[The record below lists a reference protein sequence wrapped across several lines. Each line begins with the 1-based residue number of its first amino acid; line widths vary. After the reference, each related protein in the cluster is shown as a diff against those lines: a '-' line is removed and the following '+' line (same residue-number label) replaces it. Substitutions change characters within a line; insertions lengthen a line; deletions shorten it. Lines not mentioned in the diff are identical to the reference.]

1 MNQPDIEGAREYA
14 LKRLETELAPYLY
27 YHSAAHTR
35 DDVIPATERLAKL
48 EHVNDGNL
56 LLLRTAAFFHDIGFV
71 EQPLNHEKISA
82 RIAGEILPQFGYL
95 PEQISTIQSL
105 ILATQLPHVPETL
118 LEAILADA
126 DLDSLGREDFMARSQ
141 ALRDEQQAF
150 GITAKDKDWYQA
162 QIKFLTEHKY
172 FTHSAQKL
180 RDGRKS
186 QNIQQLRN
194 ILKEK
199 DELSL
204 MDLFEDSR
212 I

>member
-14 LKRLETELAPYLY
+14 LKRLETELVPYLY

-35 DDVIPATERLAKL
+35 DDVVPAAERLAQL
-48 EHVNDGNL
+48 EHINGENF

-71 EQPLNHEKISA
+71 EQPQNHEKISA
-82 RIAGEILPQFGYL
+82 RIAGEVLPQFGYQ
-95 PEQISTIQSL
+95 PGQIRTIQSL

-150 GITAKDKDWYQA
+150 GITVNDEDWYRA
-162 QIKFLTEHKY
+162 QIKFLTDHKY
-172 FTHSAQKL
+172 FTHSAKTL
-180 RDGRKS
+180 RDGQKS
-186 QNIQQLRN
+186 QNIQQLRH
-194 ILKEK
+194 ILKEY
-199 DELSL
+199 DELK
-204 MDLFEDSR
+204 
-212 I
+212 